1 MELVF
6 LAELVDLF
14 LVPVFGFVVLLF
26 EVVLRRLL
34 EVCFEDVFALG
45 VDGFLL
51 EIVFLGALF
60 LGDVLELDRLP
71 LAFVEGLGF
80 LAGVL
85 FTADFANL
93 DFGCTGINPVTRFP
107 VDNSKSDLPDEV
119 RLRRTAS
126 P

>member
-45 VDGFLL
+45 DFEGQAGGDWAGEFLRDDP
-51 EIVFLGALF
+51 FLSGSVSF
-60 LGDVLELDRLP
+60 L
-71 LAFVEGLGF
+71 
-80 LAGVL
+80 
-85 FTADFANL
+85 
-93 DFGCTGINPVTRFP
+93 I
-107 VDNSKSDLPDEV
+107 EV
-119 RLRRTAS
+119 
-126 P
+126 

>member
-1 MELVF
+1 MDLVF
-6 LAELVDLF
+6 LSELVDLF

-51 EIVFLGALF
+51 EIVFLG
-60 LGDVLELDRLP
+60 DVLELDRVP
-71 LAFVEGLGF
+71 LAFVEVLGF

-85 FTADFANL
+85 FIPDFANL

-119 RLRRTAS
+119 RLRLTAS